1 MDYIA
6 LIKINTV
13 FPLIS
18 VFDDILRLLGPAIIR
33 GQRQLEGGAYFK
45 VGKMNSIKCQ
55 KLVIFSFKIR
65 IKHKFSL
72 SINQI

>member
-1 MDYIA
+1 MQIGKSPT
-6 LIKINTV
+6 L

-18 VFDDILRLLGPAIIR
+18 SRGTYQILKLRGAAIIR
-33 GQRQLEGGAYFK
+33 GDANYREALISK
-45 VGKMNSIKCQ
+45 LGKGTILNVKTWTS
-55 KLVIFSFKIR
+55 FSFKIR